1 MFRSPEERRERAV
14 RAAVA
19 AAREHGLDPTSPAVL
34 QDWNNT
40 TVHLAP
46 LPLVAKVSTSP
57 LADGSRSLA
66 REVDVASHLADRG
79 APVIPPASVLPPGP
93 HHVDGLVLTMWEYCA
108 GEPVDEGDAES
119 AGRALAAVHDAFL
132 DYPGELP
139 RFEEQIQEVGRL
151 LDREGT
157 LPALTRTDREFL
169 REQHAAIAEALTL
182 RQFEE
187 RPLHGEAHLGN
198 VLRAVDG
205 LRWFD
210 FESACRGPVEWDVTT
225 RTRCVL
231 PREADTVDAELLGL
245 LGRARSLCVAV
256 WCWVEPDRAPEVA
269 ETARFHLR
277 LLRDAAAS

>member
-40 TVHLAP
+40 IVRLAP

-66 REVDVASHLADRG
+66 REVDVAAHLAARG
-79 APVIPPASVLPPGP
+79 APVIPPATLLPPGP
-93 HHVDGLVLTMWEYCA
+93 HLVEGLVLTMWEYCA
-108 GEPVDEGDAES
+108 GHPVGETDGES
-119 AGRALAAVHDAFL
+119 AGRALAAVHAAFL
-132 DYPGELP
+132 DYPKELP
-139 RFEEQIQEVGRL
+139 SFDVQTDEVGRL
-151 LDREGT
+151 LKGRGT

-169 REQHAAIAEALTL
+169 REQHAVIADALAL
-182 RQFEE
+182 QRFEE

-198 VLRAVDG
+198 VLRAADG

-225 RTRCVL
+225 L
-231 PREADTVDAELLGL
+231 PEHGRGAYEVDGELLRL
-245 LGRARSLCVAV
+245 LGRARSLCVAA
-256 WCWVEPDRAPEVA
+256 WCWVQPDRAPEVA
-269 ETARFHLR
+269 QAARVHLR

>member
-19 AAREHGLDPTSPAVL
+19 AARELGLDPTSPSVL

-40 TVHLAP
+40 IVRLAP

-66 REVDVASHLADRG
+66 REVSVAAHLAARG
-79 APVIPPASVLPPGP
+79 APVIPPATLLPPGP
-93 HHVDGLVLTMWEYCA
+93 HHVEGLVLTMWEYCA
-108 GEPVDEGDAES
+108 GEPVDESDAES
-119 AGRALAAVHDAFL
+119 AGTALAAVHEAFR
-132 DYPGELP
+132 DYPGDLP
-139 RFEEQIQEVGRL
+139 RFDEQIDEVGRL
-151 LDREGT
+151 LGREDA
-157 LPALTRTDREFL
+157 LPALSRTDRAFL
-169 REQHAAIAEALTL
+169 QGQHGLIAEALSL
-182 RQFEE
+182 RRFEE

-198 VLRAVDG
+198 ALRATDG

-225 RTRCVL
+225 L
-231 PREADTVDAELLGL
+231 PERGRGAYEVDAGLLQL

-256 WCWVEPDRAPEVA
+256 WCWVQPDRAPEVTEA
-269 ETARFHLR
+269 AHVHLR
-277 LLRDAAAS
+277 LLRDPASS